1 MGRVKKA
8 NGYERE
14 IKAMIVDRLGR
25 FDVWLSPL
33 VEAAAS
39 NRVLLAKIQKE
50 LEAENSLLL
59 SSVGVGGQV
68 KQDSH
73 PLLKQYN
80 ELQRTLLLQY
90 EALGLSYKSTP
101 SKIKDSVKSGGEEH
115 DKLSNLLN
123 DIQNV

>member
-1 MGRVKKA
+1 MARVKKA

-39 NRVLLAKIQKE
+39 NRVLLANIQKE

>member
-1 MGRVKKA
+1 MARVKKE

-14 IKAMIVDRLGR
+14 IKEMIVDRLGR
-25 FDVWLSPL
+25 FDMWLSPL

-50 LEAENSLLL
+50 LEAEKSLLL

>member
-1 MGRVKKA
+1 MAKVKSA

-14 IKAMIVDRLGR
+14 IKTMITDRLGR
-25 FDVWLSPL
+25 FDTWLSPL

-39 NRVLLAKIQKE
+39 NRVILAKIQKE
-50 LEAENSLLL
+50 LEGEKALLL
-59 SSVGVGGQV
+59 PSYGVGGQA
-68 KQDSH
+68 KLDSH

-101 SKIKDSVKSGGEEH
+101 SKIKEPVKSGGEEH

>member
-1 MGRVKKA
+1 
-8 NGYERE
+8 
-14 IKAMIVDRLGR
+14 MIVDRLGR

-115 DKLSNLLN
+115 DKLGNLLK